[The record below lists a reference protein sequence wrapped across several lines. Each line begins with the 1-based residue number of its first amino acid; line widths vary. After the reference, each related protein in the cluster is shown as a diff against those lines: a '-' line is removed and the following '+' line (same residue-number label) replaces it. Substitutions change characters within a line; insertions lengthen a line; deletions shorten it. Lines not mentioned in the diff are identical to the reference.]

1 MKIELSVQ
9 GMHCDG
15 CVKRVANLL
24 AKVEGVEAP
33 EVSLGHASFEADD
46 EASAEAARAALEK
59 AGYGV
64 APGGPSGGAG

>member
-1 MKIELSVQ
+1 MKVELSVQ

-24 AKVEGVEAP
+24 AKVEGVDAP

-46 EASAEAARAALEK
+46 EACAEAARAALVK
-59 AGYGV
+59 AGYAV
-64 APGGPSGGAG
+64 EPSGASRATG

>member
-24 AKVEGVEAP
+24 AKVEGVDAP

-46 EASAEAARAALEK
+46 EASAEAARAALVK
-59 AGYGV
+59 AGYTV
-64 APGGPSGGAG
+64 AQGGPSGGAG